1 MSFYSKDAH
10 NWYFIIGTT
19 LKLNIGDSVTITR
32 GSLLKIN
39 ATIVELDCQPG
50 YGLAIKTADMS
61 KANKKLTK
69 WYDNPSVLKIY
80 KISKTNLLRGYDSD
94 NKQIFDIT
102 YRTNEIVIQVNNKVK
117 NIPVNIDMSI
127 WNYFMIDLSPDS
139 IRVVIVC
146 TKQAELN
153 KVIDDL
159 RTDTTINFETDDFTV
174 NEFSIENANSDVQI
188 CNIRLYE
195 NEYESGDMYIQDM
208 YSPVTR
214 NASKLILVDSPNV
227 PNKSMFVS
235 PVK

>member
-1 MSFYSKDAH
+1 
-10 NWYFIIGTT
+10 
-19 LKLNIGDSVTITR
+19 
-32 GSLLKIN
+32 
-39 ATIVELDCQPG
+39 
-50 YGLAIKTADMS
+50 MS

-174 NEFSIENANSDVQI
+174 NEFSIENANSDV
-188 CNIRLYE
+188 
-195 NEYESGDMYIQDM
+195 
-208 YSPVTR
+208 
-214 NASKLILVDSPNV
+214 
-227 PNKSMFVS
+227 
-235 PVK
+235 